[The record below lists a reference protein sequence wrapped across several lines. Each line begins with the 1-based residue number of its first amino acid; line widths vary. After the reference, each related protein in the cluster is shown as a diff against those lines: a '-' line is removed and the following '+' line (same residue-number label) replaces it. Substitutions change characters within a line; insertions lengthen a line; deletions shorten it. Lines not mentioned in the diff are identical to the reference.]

1 MVRIGQNINN
11 TINKKAAKDKQIY
24 LLILILHFLII
35 AFFST
40 RKLVLVPLI
49 PGVQPPCLWALLQT

>member
-1 MVRIGQNINN
+1 MNGKDGIGQNINN
-11 TINKKAAKDKQIY
+11 TINKKAINAKQTY

-40 RKLVLVPLI
+40 RKLFLVPLT
-49 PGVQPPCLWALLQT
+49 PGV